1 MSASRAALPVAR
13 AAMEK
18 EGWSATL
25 DLAFRHVGGRTVPVR
40 RDSRGPLRIQRPFY
54 PEGEVCHLYLLHPP
68 GGIVGG
74 DTLAITA
81 RAAADARVVLTTPAA
96 GKFYRSAGRMA
107 VQRQFLHVDGGASL
121 EWLPQETI
129 VFDGARARSVTRV
142 ELAEGARFIGWEM
155 LCLGRPAAN
164 ERYDSGIFDQQ
175 VQVYRA
181 GRPLLLER
189 NLFEGGGGILRAPWG
204 LNDLPVTASMICT
217 PCDEADL
224 AAARTAMMPA
234 AGDERIAATLVDG
247 LLVVRFIGRRMERA
261 RDHFI
266 RLWETLRPR
275 CLGIDACR
283 PRIWDT

>member
-1 MSASRAALPVAR
+1 MSAPHTMSAVAAETGWAAAL
-13 AAMEK
+13 E
-18 EGWSATL
+18 
-25 DLAFRHVGGRTVPVR
+25 LAFRRVCGRTVPAR
-40 RDSRGPLRIQRPFY
+40 RESRGPLRIQRPFY

-81 RAAADARVVLTTPAA
+81 RAEADARVVLTTPAA
-96 GKFYRSAGRMA
+96 GKFYRSAGRVA
-107 VQRQFLHVDGGASL
+107 VQRQHLRVDAGASL

-142 ELAEGARFIGWEM
+142 ELTQGARFIGWEM
-155 LCLGRPAAN
+155 LCLGRPAAG
-164 ERYDSGIFDQQ
+164 ERYESGVFDQQ
-175 VQVYRA
+175 VQVYRD

-189 NLFEGGGGILRAPWG
+189 NLYEGGGAILRAPWG
-204 LNDLPVTASMICT
+204 LNDRPLTASMICT

-224 AAARTAMMPA
+224 AAARAAMMPA
-234 AGDERIAATLVDG
+234 ADDERIAATLIDG

-261 RDHFI
+261 RGHFI

-275 CLGIDACR
+275 CLGIEACR